1 MKGETM
7 KTIEV
12 NGLVFSKYKKASPV
26 GLQVQKLKS
35 GLKFY
40 SEGVLFAFI
49 KYDIT
54 PFVVTATN
62 VEHNGKNKT
71 RYMFAISNKGA
82 EMLNIPLGEYLKEN
96 DIVKSYVTELEN
108 LF

>member
-1 MKGETM
+1 MKGGNM

-12 NGLVFSKYKKASPV
+12 NGLVFSKYKKANPV

-40 SEGVLFAFI
+40 SKGVLFAFI
-49 KYDIT
+49 KFDIT

-62 VEHNGKNKT
+62 VEHNEK
-71 RYMFAISNKGA
+71 
-82 EMLNIPLGEYLKEN
+82 LKLV
-96 DIVKSYVTELEN
+96 ICSG
-108 LF
+108 